1 MANSMLKTF
10 NEIKANSNVP
20 TEGHHLFDEGYIPCS
35 VVTDFCR
42 VYDQF
47 QIAQKTGE
55 PFMSV
60 VEKIGCFGEKDVEG
74 LSLPKFYD
82 PRHKL
87 VVQQITMQL
96 GKTLLTGPN
105 APTSEELSSLM
116 KTSVTVPNEFLYGT
130 LTYKTELNAI
140 ASYDQDVERVLSTLK
155 ETVGETNPEF
165 VETIEGGLNSTV
177 ETMAPYTCQAAL
189 TIQTIKDEE
198 DKMRLALQ
206 EKTMGLVDGFNHFS
220 PVEESAQ

>member
-1 MANSMLKTF
+1 
-10 NEIKANSNVP
+10 
-20 TEGHHLFDEGYIPCS
+20 
-35 VVTDFCR
+35 
-42 VYDQF
+42 
-47 QIAQKTGE
+47 
-55 PFMSV
+55 
-60 VEKIGCFGEKDVEG
+60 
-74 LSLPKFYD
+74 
-82 PRHKL
+82 
-87 VVQQITMQL
+87 MQL

-105 APTSEELSSLM
+105 APTGEELSSLM